1 MSKKKN
7 NKRAD
12 GRLETTV
19 TIGHDENGKPLR
31 KHLYAKS
38 AKELNEKVVSI
49 KMSIG
54 KGLDISAQND
64 TFKTWA
70 DIWLKLKKPNIGN
83 SQYKHYLSYLK
94 CLNGYIGEVSI
105 KDIRL
110 IHIQEII
117 NSLFEE
123 NPNTG
128 KHSSKKL
135 LTEIKNTA
143 KQVFEFAIDN
153 KVIDYNPAA
162 KVQIPKKAISEERR
176 ALTEEEQAWISETP
190 HRMQTASMIM
200 MYAGLRRGELIP
212 LTWDDIDLK
221 RKKLSVNKAVD
232 LTNNKAELKATKTKA
247 GNREV
252 DIPDILADYLKT
264 IEKTSDL
271 VCPSSS
277 GNMHTATSWRSAWDS
292 YLLDLNLKY
301 GKEKGRKSKY
311 DPRFKGI
318 TIEKITPHMLRH
330 TYCTNLILAGVTP
343 TTVQQQMGHANI
355 QITLDIYT
363 HITSEFKE
371 NDMQKYNN
379 FLKKVVKSRQ
389 DNTQIA

>member
-1 MSKKKN
+1 
-7 NKRAD
+7 
-12 GRLETTV
+12 
-19 TIGHDENGKPLR
+19 
-31 KHLYAKS
+31 
-38 AKELNEKVVSI
+38 
-49 KMSIG
+49 
-54 KGLDISAQND
+54 
-64 TFKTWA
+64 
-70 DIWLKLKKPNIGN
+70 
-83 SQYKHYLSYLK
+83 
-94 CLNGYIGEVSI
+94 
-105 KDIRL
+105 
-110 IHIQEII
+110 
-117 NSLFEE
+117 
-123 NPNTG
+123 
-128 KHSSKKL
+128 
-135 LTEIKNTA
+135 
-143 KQVFEFAIDN
+143 
-153 KVIDYNPAA
+153 
-162 KVQIPKKAISEERR
+162 
-176 ALTEEEQAWISETP
+176 
-190 HRMQTASMIM
+190 MQTAAMIM

-277 GNMHTATSWRSAWDS
+277 GNMHTATSWRSAWYS

>member
-1 MSKKKN
+1 M
-7 NKRAD
+7 
-12 GRLETTV
+12 
-19 TIGHDENGKPLR
+19 
-31 KHLYAKS
+31 
-38 AKELNEKVVSI
+38 
-49 KMSIG
+49 
-54 KGLDISAQND
+54 
-64 TFKTWA
+64 
-70 DIWLKLKKPNIGN
+70 
-83 SQYKHYLSYLK
+83 
-94 CLNGYIGEVSI
+94 
-105 KDIRL
+105 
-110 IHIQEII
+110 
-117 NSLFEE
+117 
-123 NPNTG
+123 
-128 KHSSKKL
+128 
-135 LTEIKNTA
+135 
-143 KQVFEFAIDN
+143 
-153 KVIDYNPAA
+153 
-162 KVQIPKKAISEERR
+162 
-176 ALTEEEQAWISETP
+176 
-190 HRMQTASMIM
+190 
-200 MYAGLRRGELIP
+200 
-212 LTWDDIDLK
+212 
-221 RKKLSVNKAVD
+221 
-232 LTNNKAELKATKTKA
+232 TNNKAELKATKTKA

>member
-64 TFKTWA
+64 TFKSWA
-70 DIWLKLKKPNIGN
+70 DIWLKMKKPNIGN

-190 HRMQTASMIM
+190 HRMQTAAMIM

-221 RKKLSVNKAVD
+221 RKN
-232 LTNNKAELKATKTKA
+232 
-247 GNREV
+247 
-252 DIPDILADYLKT
+252 
-264 IEKTSDL
+264 
-271 VCPSSS
+271 C
-277 GNMHTATSWRSAWDS
+277 
-292 YLLDLNLKY
+292 
-301 GKEKGRKSKY
+301 
-311 DPRFKGI
+311 
-318 TIEKITPHMLRH
+318 
-330 TYCTNLILAGVTP
+330 
-343 TTVQQQMGHANI
+343 Q
-355 QITLDIYT
+355 
-363 HITSEFKE
+363 
-371 NDMQKYNN
+371 
-379 FLKKVVKSRQ
+379 
-389 DNTQIA
+389 